1 MKRRMF
7 ATAVVLVVMATPL
20 FGAQAAPSAPPA
32 KGAVAQ
38 QPAAKPEQKK
48 PVAEAKKSAEPAQTA
63 AAKAAPQKPSSPAAA
78 APTPKPAAP
87 ATAQAPASSSKP
99 AVPAAA
105 KAVPASPKPAATA
118 PATASKAPAAPAAPT
133 LRLNAPT
140 PKSDARPATLTS
152 KASAPVLTSGVG
164 LSPVQ
169 EKLVRN
175 KELTRELQTR
185 LSGEDVVSAA
195 EGFKDLPQFVAAAHV
210 SHNLRIPFA
219 ALKAKLLAA
228 KRTGLRQAI
237 QELRPAAS
245 AAIEAQRAQYDA
257 GGMIRATEQA
267 TAAAE
272 AAQAQSKAKPAT
284 PAKPKSSSSQ

>member
-78 APTPKPAAP
+78 APTP
-87 ATAQAPASSSKP
+87 KP

-185 LSGEDVVSAA
+185 LSGEDVVGAA

-272 AAQAQSKAKPAT
+272 AAQAQSKAKPVT